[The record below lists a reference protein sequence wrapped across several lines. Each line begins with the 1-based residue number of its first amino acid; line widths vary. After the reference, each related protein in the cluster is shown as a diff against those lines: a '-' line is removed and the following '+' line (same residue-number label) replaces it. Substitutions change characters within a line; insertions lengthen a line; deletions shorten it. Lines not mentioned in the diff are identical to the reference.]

1 MTKRKKKKVQQSQT
15 SFNWSIIGGAIIA
28 VLLVFIGGY
37 FVFFAD
43 NPVPAAQGGE
53 TAQQSETVKEDT
65 SDIVSVETPSPSL
78 PVGPQVGAL
87 APDFTLV
94 ATTGEPVSLADYQGK
109 PVVVSFFH
117 TW

>member
-1 MTKRKKKKVQQSQT
+1 MAKRKKKKVQQPQT
-15 SFNWSIIGGAIIA
+15 SFNWSIIGGTIIA
-28 VLLVFIGGY
+28 VLLVLIGGY

-43 NPVPAAQGGE
+43 NPAPAAQGGA
-53 TAQQSETVKEDT
+53 TSQQSETVTEDT
-65 SDIVSVETPSPSL
+65 SDIVSVEAPSPSL
-78 PVGPQVGAL
+78 PVRPQVGAL

-94 ATTGEPVSLADYQGK
+94 ATTGEQISLADYQGK